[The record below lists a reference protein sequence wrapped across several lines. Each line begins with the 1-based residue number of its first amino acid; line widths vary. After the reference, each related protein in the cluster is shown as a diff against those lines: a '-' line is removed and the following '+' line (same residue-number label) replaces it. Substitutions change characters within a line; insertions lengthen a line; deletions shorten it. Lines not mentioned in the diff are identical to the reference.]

1 MIGSFD
7 VQLFTTFQELFQV
20 CFMCFERV
28 KGELFQAL
36 FFNNIVGG
44 AIAAWVGFK
53 EVMKDVGD
61 VGGGRRCSS
70 PGHGGGLKWT
80 RWVERF
86 LCA

>member
-1 MIGSFD
+1 
-7 VQLFTTFQELFQV
+7 
-20 CFMCFERV
+20 MCFERV

-36 FFNNIVGG
+36 FFYNIVGG

-70 PGHGGGLKWT
+70 PGHG
-80 RWVERF
+80 
-86 LCA
+86 

>member
-1 MIGSFD
+1 
-7 VQLFTTFQELFQV
+7 
-20 CFMCFERV
+20 MCFERV

-70 PGHGGGLKWT
+70 PGHGYGRDGWKDFYVPTSGSIYWALI
-80 RWVERF
+80 WVPN
-86 LCA
+86 